1 MERNHKHQDN
11 TDGEE
16 TMFFRAAES
25 GGSTDQYDTQQL
37 NAQQVRRQAQ
47 NGYGQQGYPQN
58 GYGQQGY
65 PQNGY
70 GQQGYFQNGY
80 GQQGYSQNGYGQQG
94 YSQNG
99 YRQPQGGG
107 YASHTGGQ
115 PQGYRQPAR
124 QPQQNVYRQQP
135 RQSAFISKPITAICF
150 ANSNAIGN
158 PTYPNPTNAN
168 FASLFINFSNITI
181 I

>member
-65 PQNGY
+65 
-70 GQQGYFQNGY
+70 
-80 GQQGYSQNGYGQQG
+80 SQNGYGQQG

-115 PQGYRQPAR
+115 PQGSKQYFMTITSRAILCCDPPRRQRRLVTFP
-124 QPQQNVYRQQP
+124 
-135 RQSAFISKPITAICF
+135 KK
-150 ANSNAIGN
+150 GG
-158 PTYPNPTNAN
+158 
-168 FASLFINFSNITI
+168 TI
-181 I
+181 IFSINGGIL